1 MQANMKW
8 FFHSAPI
15 TLGLLFNFGCSKPE
29 AEPTPT
35 VTVQVAPVKQ
45 TSIEKIISTE
55 AILFPFQQAAVT
67 PKISAPVKKFYV
79 NRGSRVKAGQLLAT
93 LENQDLIASE
103 TENKGALAQAEAT
116 YSTTTTAGLPEELR
130 KAELDAEATKQ
141 ALDAEQKLF
150 ESRENLFQQGALPR
164 KDLDQARVS
173 LTQAKSQY
181 ELAQKHWNSLQ
192 ANGKEQELKSASGQL
207 ESARGKY
214 LGAQAQ
220 LSYSEIR
227 SPIDGVITDRPLS
240 PGEMPSAGT
249 PLLVVMDTSSVI
261 AKAHIPANDAS
272 LLKVGAEAE
281 LAVPGSEETIPAR
294 ITVVSPATDA
304 NSTTVEI
311 WAQANNRSSHLRPG
325 TTAQL
330 IITAQSVKD
339 AFVVP
344 APAIISQPEG
354 GGDAV
359 MIAGPDNKAHLQA
372 VHVGIKNGDE
382 VQITEGLKAGQ
393 SVITTGA
400 YGLPDN
406 TNIKVEAAAE
416 PEKKESEKP
425 EAEKVEKN

>member
-1 MQANMKW
+1 MQANEKW
-8 FFHSAPI
+8 FLHLAPI
-15 TLGLLFNFGCSKPE
+15 ILGLLSSLGCSKPE

-35 VTVQVAPVKQ
+35 VAVQVAPVKQ

-55 AILFPFQQAAVT
+55 AILFPLQQAGIT

-103 TENKGALAQAEAT
+103 AENKGALAQAEAT
-116 YSTTTTAGLPEELR
+116 YSTTTTAGVPEELR
-130 KAELDAEATKQ
+130 KAELDTEATKQ

-181 ELAQKHWNSLQ
+181 ELAQKHWNALQ

-227 SPIDGVITDRPLS
+227 SPIDGVITDRPLY
-240 PGEMPSAGT
+240 PGEMASAGT
-249 PLLVVMDTSSVI
+249 PLLVVMDTSAVI
-261 AKAHIPANDAS
+261 AKAHIPANDAA

-281 LAVPGSEETIPAR
+281 LAVPGSEEKIPAR

-311 WAQANNRSSHLRPG
+311 WAQASNHSSHLRPG

-330 IITAQSVKD
+330 TITAQSIKD
-339 AFVVP
+339 ALVVP
-344 APAIISQPEG
+344 APAIVSQPEG

-372 VHVGIKNGDE
+372 VQVGIKNGDE
-382 VQITEGLKAGQ
+382 VQITEGLKVGQ

-406 TNIKVEAAAE
+406 TRIKVEAASE
-416 PEKKESEKP
+416 PEKKESGKP
-425 EAEKVEKN
+425 DAEKAEKN